1 MEGIT
6 VLNEEIL
13 KYYSPL
19 LIFVIVLAG
28 IIVLC
33 VVCCGLGYIE
43 DDHKVVLGSF
53 VIAVVC
59 GALIYAI
66 PTSPNFSWKYTKY
79 EVILDDTVSYK
90 QLEEKFDIGE
100 TRGDIIVLYE
110 KDYDKPPNKR

>member
-19 LIFVIVLAG
+19 VMFATVLAG

-33 VVCCGLGYIE
+33 VVYCGFGYFV
-43 DDHKVVLGSF
+43 DDHKRVLKSF

-66 PTSPNFSWKYTKY
+66 TTSPSFNWEYTRY

-100 TRGDIIVLYE
+100 TRGDITILYE

>member
-33 VVCCGLGYIE
+33 VVCCGIACCDE
-43 DDHKVVLGSF
+43 DHKTAFKFFMVMVVSG
-53 VIAVVC
+53 I
-59 GALIYAI
+59 LICAI
-66 PTSPNFSWKYTKY
+66 TTSPIFNWKYTKY

-90 QLEEKFDIGE
+90 KLEEKFDIGE
-100 TRGDIIVLYE
+100 TRGDITILYE